1 LPLAFSRR
9 QQERVAAMVLDAVV
23 RKSRKS
29 AAPLPART
37 WKVIAHQRIAQAL
50 PSINSGRNANQ

>member
-37 WKVIAHQRIAQAL
+37 WKVIADQRIA
-50 PSINSGRNANQ
+50 